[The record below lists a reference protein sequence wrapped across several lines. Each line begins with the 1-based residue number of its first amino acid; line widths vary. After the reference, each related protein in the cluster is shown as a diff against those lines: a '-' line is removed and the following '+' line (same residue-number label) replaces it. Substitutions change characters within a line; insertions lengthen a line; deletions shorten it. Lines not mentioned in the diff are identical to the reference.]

1 MTMFSKY
8 ISLFLLILGHTFAAQ
23 DSKEF
28 ISGRIE
34 SKQPLDTDTIIFTM
48 RKIFSSS
55 DECNFSSKIVSNT
68 FKVKRQNSYPS
79 LYFYKLKSDIKK
91 GIIER
96 KGDLFFDKG
105 TKKILL
111 SLDAKKE
118 DIDGATYVEYKKKFL
133 PYFVAKPNDIDKTSI
148 ELLIY
153 SDTEF
158 DNKLLKY
165 IEHNPNSY
173 VALWSL
179 ILAINENG
187 YKSIYEDMLQEFS
200 KEVQKSKLWHQLYD
214 TISNFRLKEG
224 HEFPVYNL
232 KTIEGQLVDLH
243 LPAEKTI
250 LIDFWFSRCKPCLD
264 LFPKMKSIYESF
276 KSSNFEIISIATD
289 KTSDIPI
296 LKKRINDFSLNWINI
311 LDENGQESKKDN
323 INTFP
328 TNFLIENGLII
339 KKNITL
345 EQLEK
350 YLQNK
355 AEAEKLTE

>member
-1 MTMFSKY
+1 
-8 ISLFLLILGHTFAAQ
+8 
-23 DSKEF
+23 
-28 ISGRIE
+28 
-34 SKQPLDTDTIIFTM
+34 M

-55 DECNFSSKIVSNT
+55 DECHLSSKIASNT
-68 FKVKRQNSYPS
+68 FKVKRLNSYPS

-118 DIDGATYVEYKKKFL
+118 DIDGSTYVEYKKKFL
-133 PYFVAKPNDIDKTSI
+133 PYFVADPNDIDKTSI
-148 ELLIY
+148 ELLIN

-158 DNKLLKY
+158 DDKLLKY

-179 ILAINENG
+179 ILAVNENG
-187 YKSIYEDMLQEFS
+187 YRSIYEDMLQKFS
-200 KEVQKSKLWHQLYD
+200 KEVQKSKLWYHLQD

-232 KTIEGQLVDLH
+232 KATDGQLVKLH
-243 LPAEKTI
+243 LSADKTV

-264 LFPKMKSIYESF
+264 LFPRMKDIYEAF
-276 KSSNFEIISIATD
+276 KNSNFEIISIATD

-296 LKKRINDFSLNWINI
+296 LKKRINDFSLNWINL
-311 LDENGQESKKDN
+311 LDENGRESKKDN
-323 INTFP
+323 IKTFP
-328 TNFLIENGLII
+328 TNFLIENGVII
-339 KKNITL
+339 KKNIKL
-345 EQLEK
+345 EQLEQ
-350 YLQNK
+350 YLKNK